1 MVRNRKVKSKTEF
14 QHNTYTE
21 LISVLCS
28 LTAIPEMVAYLLTPG
43 KEICIHFW
51 YCCKTAQNTNQFG
64 VSIALFWISLCDS

>member
-28 LTAIPEMVAYLLTPG
+28 LTAIPEMVAYLLTPA
-43 KEICIHFW
+43 KE
-51 YCCKTAQNTNQFG
+51 N
-64 VSIALFWISLCDS
+64 